1 MAAFSTRT
9 ISVKG
14 LDAFADAHPPVL
26 PVFFAFS
33 VVAIIGYTVFSYR
46 VARGKAG
53 DLKCA

>member
-26 PVFFAFS
+26 PVFFAFR